1 MIKKYDVVYYD
12 ENEGRK
18 GILASFTKEE
28 DALRVLEYAKDN
40 YEYEELGWVDF
51 DFIISDLYTSA
62 EKFISSKK

>member
-18 GILASFTKEE
+18 GVLASFTSEE
-28 DALRVLEYAKDN
+28 DVLRVLEYAKDN

-62 EKFISSKK
+62 EEFISSTK